1 MENRRSHLGWWVLWV
16 QARSDLVYNFEEGD
30 RCCGEGSK
38 LLGGMKPPPGQLKLF
53 WDEVDMGNEEII
65 GVATKFV
72 KANCYSPNP
81 KMF

>member
-1 MENRRSHLGWWVLWV
+1 ML
-16 QARSDLVYNFEEGD
+16 
-30 RCCGEGSK
+30 
-38 LLGGMKPPPGQLKLF
+38 

-65 GVATKFV
+65 GVVTKFV